1 MLLNTSTEY
10 LQCIMMTVVIHSK
23 TNNQLPMIYTWAF
36 YFVLFIRLPAAIVPP
51 FLPPSLSLSL
61 PPSVFPFYSLADVII
76 ILSSRTHHR
85 NIWRE
90 GERERERWEE
100 EEKRKRKR
108 ERKYKYILKMLRQCV
123 TNTNS
128 VYT

>member
-10 LQCIMMTVVIHSK
+10 LQCIMMTVVIDSK
-23 TNNQLPMIYTWAF
+23 TNNQLPMIYTWTF

-51 FLPPSLSLSL
+51 SLSLSLSL
-61 PPSVFPFYSLADVII
+61 PQCFPFTHLQMLSLFSVVGHITGT
-76 ILSSRTHHR
+76 SGGR
-85 NIWRE
+85 
-90 GERERERWEE
+90 EREKERWEE